1 MTAEKS
7 VAEMDVGPV
16 ERCPV
21 ETTVEIIG
29 GKWKTVL
36 MYHLVSGEKRY
47 SELQRLAPQASDRML
62 SRSLKELEEDGLVR
76 RQVFAEV
83 PVRVEYSLTQDGE
96 TLVPILNAMG
106 EWGSNR
112 TNR

>member
-1 MTAEKS
+1 MQGIGGA
-7 VAEMDVGPV
+7 

-21 ETTVEIIG
+21 ENTVEMIG

-36 MYHLVSGEKRY
+36 LYHLMSGKKRY
-47 SELQRLAPQASDRML
+47 SELQRLAAQASDRML
-62 SRSLKELEEDGLVR
+62 SRSLKELEADGLVL

-83 PVRVEYSLTQDGE
+83 PVRVEYSLTQDGAS
-96 TLVPILNAMG
+96 LVPILNAMG

-112 TNR
+112 KNQ